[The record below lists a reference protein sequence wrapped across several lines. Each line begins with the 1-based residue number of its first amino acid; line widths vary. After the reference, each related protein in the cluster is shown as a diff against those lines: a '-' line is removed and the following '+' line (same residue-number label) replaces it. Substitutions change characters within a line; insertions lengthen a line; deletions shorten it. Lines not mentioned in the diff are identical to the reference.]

1 MWSKPR
7 GQDTNRDCST
17 ATLLLSCRAA
27 AVTSGRRA
35 HAQLFTA
42 LCLASFLCSGC
53 NRRSSLPT
61 VQSKEYRDLC
71 SAFYLGVAALQ
82 SGEDVNARKGL
93 TRATEIAPEEPAG
106 WVDLGLL
113 QARQQEFDAAYQ
125 SFEKARALVPDNSR
139 IEGFLGLV
147 ESKRGKI
154 PEALAHY
161 QKAVSLDGR
170 NLRALYS
177 WALETERQQ
186 LAASDADAEKLLERI
201 LKLRPGNE
209 VILLDVIRLAA
220 KLNDGTRLREVV
232 ATLGRNSEFWPEPAK
247 LQLARL
253 QQAST
258 GANLREAAIQVQF
271 LRNTL
276 VRAPSYRQSLDEVK
290 TPATSVGEP
299 FLKFLKLPSPNSD
312 PAPPDMRL
320 HFEENPLKAVAAQ
333 NIAWIGSLPL
343 DGEGGSRILWADTR
357 SVHIEDGPTLP
368 LPPVRDRSS
377 PPILGRNAILGAD
390 LNYDFKTD
398 LVFATP
404 GGIRIYQQDTQQH
417 FIDVTAKTKLPAEIV
432 NGSYTGAWA
441 LDFDLDG
448 DLDVVLGVPQGEPVV
463 LRNNGD
469 GTFARIQPFKGVG
482 GLSCFA
488 NADIDGDGAPDVALI
503 DGNGKLLVFRN
514 ERQGVYRP
522 RNIPPQLADHNLAVA
537 AGDVNGDG
545 LIDFVLL
552 RSDFSIVR
560 LSDRDFGSA
569 WDFAEIARAQPPAN
583 GSEPTNLLLADLDNN
598 GSLDIVAGDQVFLGD
613 GKGFTPLA
621 GKLPC
626 RALADLNQ
634 DGRLDGIGLTGSSQ
648 AAVQFTN
655 RGTKSYKWQVI
666 RTRAATA
673 TGDQRINP
681 FGIGGEIEI
690 RSGLLTQ
697 KQIINSPL
705 LHFGLGDHTGVEFAR
720 IVWPNGLIQAEF
732 ALKPDQSVLAQ
743 QRLKGSCPFLFAWD
757 GHRMR
762 FLKDVAPMSA
772 PLGAHISAE
781 SLEPIQQTQQWFKID
796 GDQLAPR
803 DGYYDLRLTNEYW
816 ETYYIDYYSL
826 LVVDHPPHTQVY
838 VDERVADPPAPLKL
852 YVTAEAKHF
861 ASAKDDTGRDV
872 GAAIQNIDADYLNT
886 FGVGQYQGLTRD
898 HWVELELPEDAPRT
912 GPLYLIGDG
921 FLHPWDDTITIAR
934 SQGSSPAPE
943 DLSIEVPDRA
953 GHWVTVRN
961 HLGIPA
967 GRLKAVVFDLTR
979 LFRPGAP
986 RKLRLRTNM
995 EVYWDRLAWAAGLPD
1010 GQIRTQRL
1018 GLSHAELR
1026 FRGFSLLT
1034 QASPSSP
1041 ELANYDIVA
1050 RTGPQW
1056 RNLEGYYTRYGD
1068 VRELLE
1074 KIDDRIVIANSGDEL
1089 RMRFAAVPPAA
1100 ANWTRDYVFIGD
1112 GWLKEGDYNFQ
1123 FSKTV
1128 QPLPYHAMKHY
1139 TAPLSSLEQDKAY
1152 QLHPSDW
1159 QEFHTRYVTPE
1170 PFVRALWNQDILDAS
1185 RTGGRITASG
1195 NPRREHSFLP
1205 PASTAEPAPSR

>member
-1 MWSKPR
+1 MNLR
-7 GQDTNRDCST
+7 IFAGV
-17 ATLLLSCRAA
+17 ALL
-27 AVTSGRRA
+27 V
-35 HAQLFTA
+35 F
-42 LCLASFLCSGC
+42 FLCCGC
-53 NRRSSLPT
+53 NRHSSIPK
-61 VQSKEYRDLC
+61 VESKEYRDLC
-71 SAFYLGVAALQ
+71 SGFYLGVAALQ

-93 TRATEIAPEEPAG
+93 TRTTEIAPGEPAG

-125 SFEKARALVPDNSR
+125 SFEKALTLAPDNSR

-154 PEALAHY
+154 PEAQAHY
-161 QKAVSLDGR
+161 QKAVSLDSG

-177 WALETERQQ
+177 WAMETERQQ
-186 LAASDADAEKLLERI
+186 TATSDADAQKLLERI
-201 LKLRPGNE
+201 LKLRPGND
-209 VILLDVIRLAA
+209 VVLLDVARLSA
-220 KLNDGTRLREVV
+220 KRNDGPRLLEAVS
-232 ATLGRNSEFWPEPAK
+232 ALGRNTEFWPEPAK
-247 LQLARL
+247 QQFARL

-258 GANLREAAIQVQF
+258 SGNLRTAAIQVQF

-276 VRAPSYRQSLDEVK
+276 VRAPSYRQSLDDVK
-290 TPATSVGEP
+290 TPATTVGEP

-312 PAPPDMRL
+312 PAPPDTRL
-320 HFEENPLKAVAAQ
+320 QFEEQPLDHVLGR
-333 NIAWIGSLPL
+333 NIEWIGSLPL
-343 DGEGGSRILWADTR
+343 DGEGGSRILWADST

-368 LPPVRDRSS
+368 LPIVRDRSGRTS
-377 PPILGRNAILGAD
+377 LGRNAILGAD

-398 LVFATP
+398 LVVATP
-404 GGIRIYQQDTQQH
+404 YGVRIYQQATLQH

-441 LDFDLDG
+441 IDIDLDG

-469 GTFARIQPFKGVG
+469 GTFAHIRPFKGVDG
-482 GLSCFA
+482 MVAFT
-488 NADIDGDGAPDVALI
+488 NADIDGDGVPDVALI
-503 DGNGKLLVFRN
+503 DRNGKLLVFRN
-514 ERQGVYRP
+514 ERLGVYKARIVP
-522 RNIPPQLADHNLAVA
+522 AQLADHNLAVA
-537 AGDVNGDG
+537 AGDMNADG

-552 RSDFSIVR
+552 RSDYSIVR
-560 LSDRDFGSA
+560 LSDRDYGSA
-569 WDFAEIARAQPPAN
+569 WDFAEIARAKPLAN
-583 GSEPTNLLLADLDNN
+583 GRAPTNLLLADLDNN
-598 GSLDIVAGDQVFLGD
+598 GSLDIIAGDQIFLGD
-613 GKGFTPLA
+613 GKHFAALA
-621 GKLPC
+621 RKLPSEC
-626 RALADLNQ
+626 LSVADLNQ
-634 DGRLDGIGLTGSSQ
+634 DGR
-648 AAVQFTN
+648 
-655 RGTKSYKWQVI
+655 GTKNYNWQVI

-705 LHFGLGDHTGVEFAR
+705 LHFGLGDHAGVEFAR

-743 QRLKGSCPFLFAWD
+743 QRLKGSCPFLFTWD

-772 PLGAHISAE
+772 PLGSHVSAE
-781 SLEPIQQTQQWFKID
+781 SLEPIQQTQQWFKIE

-803 DGYYDLRLTNEYW
+803 DGFYDLRLTDEYW

-826 LVVDHPPHTQVY
+826 LVVDHPQNTQVY

-852 YVTAEAKHF
+852 YVTSEPRHF

-872 GAAIQNIDADYLNT
+872 GSAIQELDANYLNT

-898 HWVELELPEDAPRT
+898 HWVEVELPEDAPRT

-934 SQGSSPAPE
+934 SQGSSPTPE
-943 DLSIEVPDRA
+943 DLSIEIPDQA
-953 GHWVTVRN
+953 GHWKTVRN

-967 GRLKAVVFDLTR
+967 GRLKTVVFDLTG
-979 LFRPGAP
+979 LFPPGAP
-986 RKLRLRTNM
+986 RKLRLRTSM
-995 EVYWDRLAWAAGLPD
+995 EVYWDRLAWAAGLPNEPA
-1010 GQIRTQRL
+1010 RTQRL

-1026 FRGFSLLT
+1026 YRGFSLLT

-1056 RNLEGYYTRYGD
+1056 RDLEGYYTRYGD

-1074 KIDDRIVIANSGDEL
+1074 RIDDRIVLVNSGDEL
-1089 RMRFAAVPPAA
+1089 RMRFPAVPVPGAG
-1100 ANWTRDYVFIGD
+1100 WTRDYVFIGD
-1112 GWLKEGDYNFQ
+1112 GWMKEGDYNFQ

-1128 QPLPYHAMKHY
+1128 LPLPFHAMKDY
-1139 TAPLSSLEQDKAY
+1139 TAPLVPLEQDKAFR
-1152 QLHPSDW
+1152 LHPSDW

-1170 PFVRALWNQDILDAS
+1170 SFARALWSQGRLD
-1185 RTGGRITASG
+1185 GGGSAAQQR
-1195 NPRREHSFLP
+1195 
-1205 PASTAEPAPSR
+1205 